1 MGYWRQEKKTQRAKT
16 NMCGIT
22 GIYGLTGQQARDEA
36 RETIAGMNAALSHR
50 GPDASGIW
58 DTDLELVLG
67 HQRLSIIDTQ
77 EASNQPFLHAKSG
90 DALVFNGEVYNYREL
105 RVELEAHHDF
115 QTDSDTEVVLV
126 ALQQWGRSALHRFN
140 GMFAFAWWNSEQ
152 RELLLVRDRLG
163 IKPLYYSESNGA
175 LLFASEIR
183 SLLASNRVKR
193 EHDPVGLADYLRYQ
207 TVHAPRTILKDVKL
221 LEPGHWIRLQGEEM
235 QMEKW
240 WDAAHEASLL
250 PPVSSRKERTDRI
263 RTQLKEA
270 VRLRMRADVPLG
282 AFLSGGIDSSAIVGL
297 MQEVSENQIS
307 TFSVTF
313 NEGEFDESAYSR
325 IIAERFNTNH
335 HEIRLTA
342 ENFLEQVPAA
352 LAAMDH
358 PSGDG
363 PNTFVVSEATKKAGI
378 TVALSG
384 LGGDELFAGYPVFI
398 RSHDLVQKRWLASW
412 PKGLRKLV
420 GSVYAAIKST
430 GTARKMADILA
441 GDYFDLEHTY
451 PLSRQMLLERDLRK
465 VAPGL
470 ARHPNAVFGW
480 MQQALEPGTAGFNLP
495 FLSKVGLAEMH
506 TYMGHT
512 LLRDTDQMS
521 MAHALEVRVP
531 FLDHHLV
538 VEALAASDEE
548 KWPHTPKKLL
558 TDALS
563 DLLPKEV
570 VNRPK
575 MGFTL
580 PWERWMRAELK
591 PLCEE
596 GLAALSVLGSINAKH
611 IDRIW
616 EAFLAGDA
624 RWTFSRIWMLVVLG
638 NWMKRHG
645 IV

>member
-1 MGYWRQEKKTQRAKT
+1 
-16 NMCGIT
+16 MCGIT
-22 GIYGLTGQQARDEA
+22 GIYGLGGSQSHESACES
-36 RETIAGMNAALSHR
+36 IVLMNAALAHR

-58 DTDLELVLG
+58 KEDPELILG
-67 HQRLSIIDTQ
+67 HQRLSIIAPQAT
-77 EASNQPFLHAKSG
+77 SNQPFLHAATG

-105 RVELEAHHDF
+105 RSELEAQHAF
-115 QTDSDTEVVLV
+115 QTDSDTEVVLA
-126 ALQQWGRSALHRFN
+126 ALQQWGRLALHRFN
-140 GMFAFAWWNSEQ
+140 GMFALAWWNAEK

-163 IKPLYYSESNGA
+163 IKPLYYTESNGA
-175 LLFASEIR
+175 FLFASEIR
-183 SLLASNRVKR
+183 SLLASKRVKR
-193 EHDPVGLADYLRYQ
+193 EHDPIALADYLRYQ
-207 TVHAPRTILKDVKL
+207 TVHTPRTILKEVQL
-221 LEPGHWIRLQGEEM
+221 LEPGCWIRLQGEEM
-235 QMEKW
+235 QLERW
-240 WDAAHEASLL
+240 WDAAHEAMAL
-250 PPVSSRKERTDRI
+250 PPVASRKERTERI
-263 RTQLKEA
+263 REQLKEA

-297 MQEVSENQIS
+297 MQEVSERPIS

-313 NEGEFDESAYSR
+313 DEGQFDEGPYSR
-325 IIAERFNTNH
+325 LIAKRFHTDH

-342 ENFLEQVPAA
+342 DNFLEQVPAA
-352 LAAMDH
+352 LEAMDH

-363 PNTFVVSEATKKAGI
+363 PNTFVVSAATKKEGI

-384 LGGDELFAGYPVFI
+384 LGGDELFAGYPVFT

-412 PKGLRKLV
+412 PKGLRKLA
-420 GSVYAAIKST
+420 GSMYAAAKPS

-470 ARHPNAVFGW
+470 AHHPNAVFGW
-480 MQQALEPGTAGFNLP
+480 MQEALEPGTAGFDLP
-495 FLSKVGLAEMH
+495 FLSKVSLAEMH

-538 VEALAASDEE
+538 IEALAASDEE

-558 TDALS
+558 TDALPG
-563 DLLPKEV
+563 LLPEEV
-570 VNRPK
+570 INRPK

-580 PWERWMRAELK
+580 PWEQWMRAELK

-596 GLAALSVLGSINAKH
+596 GLEALSGLDSIHSKQ

-616 EAFLAGDA
+616 QAFLAGDA
-624 RWTFSRIWMLVVLG
+624 RWTFSRVWMLVVLG

-645 IV
+645 IA

>member
-1 MGYWRQEKKTQRAKT
+1 M
-16 NMCGIT
+16 
-22 GIYGLTGQQARDEA
+22 
-36 RETIAGMNAALSHR
+36 
-50 GPDASGIW
+50 
-58 DTDLELVLG
+58 
-67 HQRLSIIDTQ
+67 
-77 EASNQPFLHAKSG
+77 
-90 DALVFNGEVYNYREL
+90 
-105 RVELEAHHDF
+105 
-115 QTDSDTEVVLV
+115 
-126 ALQQWGRSALHRFN
+126 
-140 GMFAFAWWNSEQ
+140 
-152 RELLLVRDRLG
+152 
-163 IKPLYYSESNGA
+163 
-175 LLFASEIR
+175 
-183 SLLASNRVKR
+183 
-193 EHDPVGLADYLRYQ
+193 
-207 TVHAPRTILKDVKL
+207 
-221 LEPGHWIRLQGEEM
+221 
-235 QMEKW
+235 
-240 WDAAHEASLL
+240 
-250 PPVSSRKERTDRI
+250 
-263 RTQLKEA
+263 
-270 VRLRMRADVPLG
+270 
-282 AFLSGGIDSSAIVGL
+282 
-297 MQEVSENQIS
+297 
-307 TFSVTF
+307 
-313 NEGEFDESAYSR
+313 
-325 IIAERFNTNH
+325 
-335 HEIRLTA
+335 
-342 ENFLEQVPAA
+342 
-352 LAAMDH
+352 
-358 PSGDG
+358 
-363 PNTFVVSEATKKAGI
+363 
-378 TVALSG
+378 SG

-430 GTARKMADILA
+430 GTARKMADVLA

-465 VAPGL
+465 VAPNL
-470 ARHPNAVFGW
+470 ARHPNAIFGW

-558 TDALS
+558 TDALP

-580 PWERWMRAELK
+580 PWEQWMRAELK

-596 GLAALSVLGSINAKH
+596 GLDALSGLGSINAKH

-645 IV
+645 VV

>member
-1 MGYWRQEKKTQRAKT
+1 
-16 NMCGIT
+16 MCGIA
-22 GIYGLTGQQARDEA
+22 GIYGLTGQQAHDEA
-36 RETIAGMNAALSHR
+36 RETIAGMNAALAHR

-58 DTDLELVLG
+58 DADLELVLG

-77 EASNQPFLHAKSG
+77 EASNQPFLDAKSG

-105 RVELEAHHDF
+105 RVELEVHHDF

-297 MQEVSENQIS
+297 MQEVSEHQIS

-313 NEGEFDESAYSR
+313 NEGEFDES
-325 IIAERFNTNH
+325 
-335 HEIRLTA
+335 
-342 ENFLEQVPAA
+342 P
-352 LAAMDH
+352 
-358 PSGDG
+358 
-363 PNTFVVSEATKKAGI
+363 
-378 TVALSG
+378 
-384 LGGDELFAGYPVFI
+384 LFT
-398 RSHDLVQKRWLASW
+398 SHCRAFQYEPPRNSIDR
-412 PKGLRKLV
+412 RKLFGT
-420 GSVYAAIKST
+420 GSRS
-430 GTARKMADILA
+430 
-441 GDYFDLEHTY
+441 
-451 PLSRQMLLERDLRK
+451 SRSNGSPIRRWTQHIRGERSNEK
-465 VAPGL
+465 GG
-470 ARHPNAVFGW
+470 NYGGFEWFGW
-480 MQQALEPGTAGFNLP
+480 RRIVCRLP
-495 FLSKVGLAEMH
+495 RF
-506 TYMGHT
+506 Y
-512 LLRDTDQMS
+512 
-521 MAHALEVRVP
+521 P
-531 FLDHHLV
+531 F
-538 VEALAASDEE
+538 
-548 KWPHTPKKLL
+548 P
-558 TDALS
+558 
-563 DLLPKEV
+563 
-570 VNRPK
+570 
-575 MGFTL
+575 
-580 PWERWMRAELK
+580 
-591 PLCEE
+591 
-596 GLAALSVLGSINAKH
+596 
-611 IDRIW
+611 
-616 EAFLAGDA
+616 
-624 RWTFSRIWMLVVLG
+624 
-638 NWMKRHG
+638 
-645 IV
+645 